1 MSKTTKVVTA
11 AELKAVSLPTK
22 TETYTVISHGF
33 IIDEVEAA
41 LAAKGFTVVD
51 EEFRASNNLEVARGS
66 YIIRRPE
73 DPTFMMSFNWVN
85 SYDKSTKFQCSVGGY
100 VIENNSYV
108 IDKEDNVFIRKH
120 TGDADT
126 LAKSTIQDKITNAE
140 QYYASVLADK
150 RMMEDV
156 TIGRSAVA
164 NMLGEL
170 YFMYDMLSI
179 EQLSGVKKEYLKPS
193 YAYSTGADSLWTIY
207 CHMLTVIKSSHP
219 KGWIYQQGFIHNY
232 IKLMMMSKQEPIELI
247 TPMLDPLHA
256 VPNQTNI
263 LDLIEELEAV
273 EEIPTAAPETIFFED
288 IAGNTFE
295 APIVDK
301 TFIETLEEA
310 MIEQVQEDT
319 KTLESMVWGLPA
331 VEQEE
336 ITDVDTDSAD
346 AIKIHDA
353 IASELENLFGYT
365 VEFEVELED
374 DSYRVT
380 TDDGQEVIMP
390 VSYINNLVD

>member
-1 MSKTTKVVTA
+1 MSKTTKVVTS
-11 AELKAVSLPTK
+11 AELKAVSLPAK

-41 LAAKGFTVVD
+41 LAAAGFSVVD

-66 YIIRRPE
+66 YIISRSE

-100 VIENNSYV
+100 VLENNSYV
-108 IDKEDNVFIRKH
+108 IDKEDNLFIRKH

-126 LAKSTIQDKITNAE
+126 LAKTTIQDKIANAE
-140 QYYASVLADK
+140 KYYGSVLADK
-150 RMMEDV
+150 RMMENV
-156 TIGRSAVA
+156 NLSRSQVA

-170 YFMYDMLSI
+170 YFSYDMLSI

-193 YAYSTGADSLWTIY
+193 YIYSTGSDSLWTIY

-232 IKLMMMSKQEPIELI
+232 IKLMMMTTPEPVQIT

-256 VPNQTNI
+256 IPNQTNI
-263 LDLIEELEAV
+263 LDQIEELEAT
-273 EEIPTAAPETIFFED
+273 EELTMPEPEMIFFED
-288 IAGNTFE
+288 VAGNTFE
-295 APIVDK
+295 APVV
-301 TFIETLEEA
+301 EEA
-310 MIEQVQEDT
+310 IPVKMTPSSDNPFLDFEE
-319 KTLESMVWGLPA
+319 E
-331 VEQEE
+331 EEE
-336 ITDVDTDSAD
+336 ITPEVVEHVYTDSSVPAE
-346 AIKIHDA
+346 IHKV
-353 IASELENLFGYT
+353 ISNELENLFGYQ
-365 VEFEVELED
+365 VFFEVELED
-374 DSYRVT
+374 DSFRVT

-390 VSYINNLVD
+390 ITYINNLAD